1 MYADP
6 ETLQE
11 MEAKSKEYL
20 ESRLFWNGTQ
30 KLTQNI
36 AEQNSERQ
44 FSFNWV
50 EFCITK
56 NMYLFFLQEYLFNF

>member
-30 KLTQNI
+30 KLT
-36 AEQNSERQ
+36 
-44 FSFNWV
+44 
-50 EFCITK
+50 
-56 NMYLFFLQEYLFNF
+56 